1 MGKYWISS
9 IAILTINMKT
19 FTRVIFFICY
29 FSHLGVEGS
38 VLIKTPKKTW
48 IAKMKKGNP
57 SNQRK
62 TPHSRAS
69 MKDYYL
75 QLEKK
80 ECNQKYKRGF
90 KHSYKPYTDNKF
102 NTSSSVDGCFEEC
115 RKKSWCNSVSYRD
128 SNDSVTFA
136 GNCIL
141 HVTKVEKLRELRGT
155 VRTSIEKN
163 SLWNIYKIDRGS
175 SCSRNRSSLPSECI
189 QRYRNSYKHY
199 TYRNYKTSSSV
210 DGCFEEC
217 KKISWCNSVSYTY
230 VSYIKL
236 PGNCLLSD
244 TRVENLRDPEDFN
257 KNSFW
262 TIYRVDRG
270 SSCSR
275 NRTKIASSQ
284 NGRLKYERREFKSN
298 FAL

>member
-1 MGKYWISS
+1 MG

-80 ECNQKYKRGF
+80 EC
-90 KHSYKPYTDNKF
+90 
-102 NTSSSVDGCFEEC
+102 
-115 RKKSWCNSVSYRD
+115 
-128 SNDSVTFA
+128 
-136 GNCIL
+136 
-141 HVTKVEKLRELRGT
+141 
-155 VRTSIEKN
+155 
-163 SLWNIYKIDRGS
+163 
-175 SCSRNRSSLPSECI
+175 I

-199 TYRNYKTSSSV
+199 TYRNYTTCSSV

-275 NRTKIASSQ
+275 NRSKIRAFTKT
-284 NGRLKYERREFKSN
+284 K
-298 FAL
+298 

>member
-1 MGKYWISS
+1 MG

-80 ECNQKYKRGF
+80 ECNQKYKRGY
-90 KHSYKPYTDNKF
+90 KHSYKP
-102 NTSSSVDGCFEEC
+102 
-115 RKKSWCNSVSYRD
+115 YRD

-275 NRTKIASSQ
+275 NRSKIRAFTKT
-284 NGRLKYERREFKSN
+284 K
-298 FAL
+298 